1 MERTQGTSA
10 SGKITISE
18 LDLSVRAFNCLRRAG
33 MNTLEEI
40 ANPVS
45 YTEEDLLNIRNF
57 GRTTLVEV
65 KLALAKYGMSLLG

>member
-40 ANPVS
+40 ANH
-45 YTEEDLLNIRNF
+45 TEEDLLNIRNF